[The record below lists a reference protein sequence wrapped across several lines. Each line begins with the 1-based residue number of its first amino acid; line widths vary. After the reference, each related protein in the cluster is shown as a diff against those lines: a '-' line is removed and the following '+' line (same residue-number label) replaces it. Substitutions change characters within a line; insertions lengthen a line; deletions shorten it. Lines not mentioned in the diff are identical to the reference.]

1 MDPNLMRGE
10 INMKKAMAT
19 KTNKKSHY
27 EKSFVTSKWIER
39 ETQFLGLNESD
50 TLEMEFVRHIVTT
63 ISQSP
68 MFWTFTNSSSFVQ
81 WIRWHVSQGMKYVL
95 QLSHGCKSPTHLN
108 RKLFNIHKGY
118 KNYLTHG
125 VYNAITMHVY
135 MLSNATDI
143 IQSNRGTT

>member
-1 MDPNLMRGE
+1 MRGE

-68 MFWTFTNSSSFVQ
+68 MF
-81 WIRWHVSQGMKYVL
+81 
-95 QLSHGCKSPTHLN
+95 
-108 RKLFNIHKGY
+108 
-118 KNYLTHG
+118 
-125 VYNAITMHVY
+125 
-135 MLSNATDI
+135 
-143 IQSNRGTT
+143 